1 MEWDIVVHKDGGYV
15 EIRTRGVADRE
26 ASLGM
31 ATALSA
37 AMRENRVT
45 RALIDHRALDG
56 VTGGVSDVYERP
68 RILRLVGAILRI
80 RLAEVVRPE
89 HLEHFAF
96 FETVCRN
103 QGFELR
109 VFHDCEAGLNWLL
122 K

>member
-1 MEWDIVVHKDGGYV
+1 MEWNIEVRKDQGYV
-15 EIRTRGVADRE
+15 EIRTRGVADKE

-31 ATALSA
+31 ASALSA
-37 AMRENRVT
+37 VMRENRVT

-56 VTGGVSDVYERP
+56 VAGGVSDVYERP
-68 RILRLVGAILRI
+68 RLLRLIGAILRI

-109 VFHDCEAGLNWLL
+109 VFHNRDEGVMWLL
-122 K
+122 R

>member
-1 MEWDIVVHKDGGYV
+1 MEWEIVVRKDEGYV
-15 EIRTRGVADRE
+15 EITTRGVADKE

-31 ATALSA
+31 ASVLSA
-37 AMRENRVT
+37 VMRENRVT
-45 RALIDHRALDG
+45 RAMIDHRALDG

-68 RILRLVGAILRI
+68 RLLRLIGTILRI

-109 VFHDCEAGLNWLL
+109 VFHDRDEGLVWLL
-122 K
+122 R